1 LSSIAYKHSMA
12 AHCESGTVANLVNHH
27 GLKISE
33 SLVFGIAGGI
43 FFGYM
48 KTPMREFPMVFS
60 RIRPGKILE
69 NFTRRTGVVFKSQK
83 FSDPDKAEREL
94 DHLLDQ
100 GQPVG
105 LQVDFFYMD
114 FFPPWHR
121 VHINVHYIVAIGK
134 EGDHY
139 IISDCYHPAVAKL
152 HRDSL
157 RKGRFAKGSMAPKG
171 LMFYPVEVPSEIALK
186 KGVRKGLS
194 NTVYNM
200 LKIPIP
206 FLGVKGIRRF
216 GDKIV
221 EWPGY
226 AKDTEHLAHNIFMI
240 TTMLEDQGTG
250 GAGFRYIYASFL
262 SEAADVLEEPLLK
275 EYARRMM
282 EIGDDWRNVSLFASR
297 IAKRRE
303 LGKDRLREM
312 GELIHANADA
322 EQAFFTDLRKTLA
335 S

>member
-1 LSSIAYKHSMA
+1 LNTIPFKHSMA
-12 AHCESGTVANLVNHH
+12 AHCESGTVTNLVNHH
-27 GLKISE
+27 GLVISE
-33 SLVFGIAGGI
+33 PLVFGIASGI

-48 KTPMREFPMVFS
+48 KTPMRDFPVVFS

-69 NFTRRTGVVFKSQK
+69 NFTKRTGVRFRTQRYT
-83 FSDPDKAEREL
+83 DPDKAEKEL
-94 DHLLDQ
+94 DQLLEQ
-100 GQPVG
+100 NQPVG
-105 LQVDFFYMD
+105 LQVDFFYME

-121 VHINVHYIVAIGK
+121 VHINVHYIVVIGK

-139 IISDCYHPAVAKL
+139 IVSDCYHPTIARL
-152 HRDSL
+152 HKDSL

-171 LMFYPVEVPSEIALK
+171 LMFYPVDVPGEIPVKEGIRQGLK
-186 KGVRKGLS
+186 
-194 NTVYNM
+194 NTVFNM

-221 EWPGY
+221 DWPKY
-226 AKDTEHLAHNIFMI
+226 TKDTEQLAHNIFMI

-262 SEAADVLEEPLLK
+262 REAATILGEPVLN

-282 EIGDDWRNVSLFASR
+282 EIGDDWRNLSLFASR
-297 IAKRRE
+297 IAKQRE
-303 LGKDRLREM
+303 FGTEKLKEM
-312 GELIHANADA
+312 GSMIRENARH
-322 EQAFFTDLRKTLA
+322 EQVFFSDLKQTIA